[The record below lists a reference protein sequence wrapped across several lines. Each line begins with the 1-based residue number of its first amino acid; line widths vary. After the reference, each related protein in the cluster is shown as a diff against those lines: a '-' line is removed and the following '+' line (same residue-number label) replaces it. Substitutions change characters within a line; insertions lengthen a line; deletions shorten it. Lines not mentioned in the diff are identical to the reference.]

1 MAYEAKDGDISV
13 FVNDKGGNDRRPDWR
28 GDALINGVKYRVS
41 LWEKKGGKGPFL
53 SGRIELPRDKAA
65 APADAP
71 QAAQPA
77 QKPIAPETETG
88 DGIPF

>member
-13 FVNDKGGNDRRPDWR
+13 FVNDKGGNDKRPDWR
-28 GDALINGVKYRVS
+28 GDALIGGVKYRVS

-65 APADAP
+65 APV
-71 QAAQPA
+71 AAQPA
-77 QKPIAPETETG
+77 APAAKQPASE
-88 DGIPF
+88 DSAMPF